1 MYTPKFCYIDKDHG
15 ITVRELK
22 IVLTH
27 VYNKI
32 LIYWQRSWNNSSRTK
47 NRNNTCIRQIFAIL
61 TKIME

>member
-22 IVLTH
+22 MVLTH

-47 NRNNTCIRQIFAIL
+47 NRNNTCIP
-61 TKIME
+61 

>member
-22 IVLTH
+22 MVLTH

-32 LIYWQRSWNNSSRTK
+32 LIIDKDHEITVRELKIVITHVY
-47 NRNNTCIRQIFAIL
+47 
-61 TKIME
+61 TKIYK

>member
-22 IVLTH
+22 MVLTH

-32 LIYWQRSWNNSSRTK
+32 LIY
-47 NRNNTCIRQIFAIL
+47 
-61 TKIME
+61 